1 MFGRKRL
8 FQLDQRLQLCAS
20 MVREGC
26 KMADVGTDHAY
37 LPIWLVKQA
46 KVEKAIASDV
56 NLGPLQKAAMHVKRY
71 LVQGQVD
78 TRLSDGLELIFPHEV
93 DDVVIAGM
101 GGELIAGILAKA
113 PWLKSNEKRLIL
125 QPMSSAEELRCFL
138 AKEGY
143 AVREEK
149 AVIADGRVYSVM
161 RAEYLPQ
168 QVPKHPLYPYI
179 GLLDGSTEESRA
191 YIQRERN
198 HLNKKAEGLQAAGRV
213 SEAKPIIALI
223 QELDDLLA
231 KPPCEKTEGESV

>member
-1 MFGRKRL
+1 MFLRKRL

-26 KMADVGTDHAY
+26 KMADIGTDHAY
-37 LPIWLVKQA
+37 LPIWLIKQGR
-46 KVEKAIASDV
+46 VEKAIASDI

-101 GGELIAGILAKA
+101 GGELIAGIIDKA
-113 PWLKSNEKRLIL
+113 PWLKNKDKHLIL

-143 AVREEK
+143 AVQEEK
-149 AVIADGRVYSVM
+149 AVITDGRVYSVM
-161 RAEYLPQ
+161 RAEYLPE
-168 QVPKHPLYPYI
+168 QVPKRPLYPYI
-179 GLLDGSTEESRA
+179 GLLDGSTQESRI

-198 HLNKKAEGLQAAGRV
+198 HLNKKAEGLQAAGRE
-213 SEAKPIIALI
+213 SEAKPVIALV
-223 QELDDLLA
+223 QALDDFLA
-231 KPPCEKTEGESV
+231 EHPCEKTEGESI